1 MAETG
6 KSPVEIDL
14 KDTKKAEEQV
24 KENGTITPDLIR
36 NVSVNIGGRDIPLR
50 YTMRVQLQIEEE
62 LGLDF
67 SEINDKLRGKK
78 NTRTVI
84 SLVRLMG
91 NAGLQRAGEKADL
104 TDEWLID
111 HIKPG
116 FTTSYRIAVMGAVT
130 AGWFME
136 NEQEKSDGE
145 KDDILEE
152 IRKKNGNTD

>member
-1 MAETG
+1 MANENNAPAT
-6 KSPVEIDL
+6 IDL
-14 KDTKKAEEQV
+14 KEKAMEVAEKKEAV
-24 KENGTITPDLIR
+24 TPDLIR

-62 LGLDF
+62 LGMDF
-67 SEINDKLRGKK
+67 SEINDRLKGKK
-78 NTRTVI
+78 NTRVVI
-84 SLVRLMG
+84 GLIRLMG
-91 NAGLQRAGEKADL
+91 NAGLKNAGQAADL
-104 TDEWLID
+104 TDDWLID

-116 FTTSYRIAVMGAVT
+116 FTTTYRIAAMAAVT

-136 NEQEKSDGE
+136 NEQQDNSEA

>member
-1 MAETG
+1 MDEKGNA
-6 KSPVEIDL
+6 PVSIDL
-14 KDTKKAEEQV
+14 KERAEEAA
-24 KENGTITPDLIR
+24 ENNEPITPDLIR
-36 NVSVNIGGRDIPLR
+36 QVSVNIGGRDIPLR
-50 YTMRVQLQIEEE
+50 YTMRVQLEIEEE

-67 SEINDKLRGKK
+67 SEINDKIKGKK

-84 SLVRLMG
+84 GLIRLMG
-91 NAGLQRAGEKADL
+91 NAGLKHAGQEADL

-116 FTTSYRIAVMGAVT
+116 YTTSYRIAVMGAVT

-136 NEQEKSDGE
+136 SDQGE
-145 KDDILEE
+145 KEQDDVLAE

>member
-1 MAETG
+1 MANENNAPAT
-6 KSPVEIDL
+6 IDL
-14 KDTKKAEEQV
+14 KEKAMEAAEKKEAV
-24 KENGTITPDLIR
+24 TPDLIR

-62 LGLDF
+62 LGMDF
-67 SEINDKLRGKK
+67 SEINDRLKGKK
-78 NTRTVI
+78 NTRVVI
-84 SLVRLMG
+84 GLIRLMG
-91 NAGLQRAGEKADL
+91 NAGLKNAGPAADL
-104 TDEWLID
+104 TDDWLID

-116 FTTSYRIAVMGAVT
+116 FTTTYRIAAMAAVT

-136 NEQEKSDGE
+136 NERQDNSEA